1 MVKEKGPASASD
13 YTRYRRQLTN
23 LNLQR
28 TDIAQNVPMYERKS
42 IVSRAPVL
50 DSVSRSYMSRFAK
63 TGKRDFISSFG
74 NVQVLH
80 GTSVVYGSNSPGIDG
95 AGAPIVFNDNILF
108 IARTNSGSTRAVI
121 VRIPLDG
128 SPAGLAYNELS
139 ASNNILSMTVNNGQ
153 IYVSASPN
161 VIRRATLNPDNTLT
175 MSDFATITG
184 NADTRAIAFD
194 SSGNMYVQ
202 GFTNPGWRVSKI
214 LPNGTVE
221 ADWNTSLLNAQ
232 PTQATCLFVDGVE
245 YLYIAETLTS
255 VTNLST
261 IKRIRLD
268 NPSSI
273 ELVAGG
279 INFNADFNGD
289 NRDPIGASIGVTRAV
304 HSDSYGNI
312 YITSD
317 TVTRCYMIDV
327 ETGLIRTIMGSTGGN
342 TDTLVS
348 GIPGTSAQTGQIRGV
363 TIDERRKRIYILG
376 GSGSVRAM
384 PYFVDTKDSG
394 NYI

>member
-28 TDIAQNVPMYERKS
+28 TDIVQNVPMYERKS
-42 IVSRAPVL
+42 IISRAPVL

-80 GTSVVYGSNSPGIDG
+80 GLSMVYGSNSPGITG
-95 AGAPIVFNDNILF
+95 AASPIIFNDNILF
-108 IARTNSGSTRAVI
+108 VARTNSGSTRTVI
-121 VRIPLDG
+121 VRVPLDG
-128 SPAGLAYNELS
+128 SPAGLAFNELS
-139 ASNNILSMTVNNGQ
+139 ASNNILGMTANNGQ
-153 IYVSASPN
+153 IYVSGFSN
-161 VIRRATLNPDNTLT
+161 QIRRATLNQDNTITL
-175 MSDFATITG
+175 SSFATITG
-184 NADTRAIAFD
+184 NSDTRAIAFD
-194 SSGNMYVQ
+194 SSGNMYAQ
-202 GFTNPGWRVSKI
+202 GFTGSGWRVSKI

-221 ADWNTSLLNAQ
+221 ENWNTTAVTNAQ
-232 PTQATCLFVDGVE
+232 PTQATCVFVNGVE
-245 YLYIAETLTS
+245 YLYVLETLNADS
-255 VTNLST
+255 LST
-261 IKRIRLD
+261 LKRIRLD
-268 NPSSI
+268 NPLSV

-279 INFNADFNGD
+279 INYLADFNGD
-289 NRDPIGASIGVTRAV
+289 NRDPIGASISVPRAV

-317 TVTRCYMIDV
+317 NVTRCYMIDV
-327 ETGLIRTIMGSTGGN
+327 ETGLIRTIMGSTGDN

-348 GIPGTSAQTGQIRGV
+348 GIPGTSAQTGHVRGV
-363 TIDERRKRIYILG
+363 TIDEQRKRIYILG